1 MASVQG
7 WGRLTWGSGAWNEY
21 APVEATGEGL
31 TSSTEDVTVVTDQ
44 IISVSLDE
52 LTSTAGNAVGTGIAN
67 ATPGGNEL
75 EWKPIGTYI
84 VQSDYIFPITGDYVT
99 SYDGDVTTT
108 VEIRA
113 GWNRSKDITTGA
125 AIGWGDQQWGASGG
139 SYAVSLDELTA
150 TSGTG
155 STVTTDQIITIDVS
169 EASYELESSI
179 GSYSITAD
187 ATITV
192 VAASEPE
199 LDTYTGDAG
208 ITIVAASEPELDV
221 TTGSVSIAISPGVY
235 PTAAGMT
242 SAVGDVGTSIF
253 VTGVSA
259 TASEG
264 DVTQE
269 TSYMAP
275 SEEATTS
282 VGSVNI
288 QTDVVFTITGVSATS
303 STGTL
308 GGIFWSQVDDSN
320 SSLTW
325 KEVHKAA

>member
-7 WGRLTWGSGAWNEY
+7 WGRLTWGSGAWSEY

-44 IISVSLDE
+44 VISVSLDE
-52 LTSTAGNAVGTGIAN
+52 LTSTAGNAVATGIAN

-75 EWKPIGTYI
+75 EWKPIGTYV
-84 VQSDYIFPITGDYVT
+84 VQSDFIFPITGT
-99 SYDGDVTTT
+99 SATSSEGDVTTT

-139 SYAVSLDELTA
+139 SYAVTGEDLTA

-155 STVTTDQIITIDVS
+155 STVTTDQILSPTA
-169 EASYELESSI
+169 EGLTTSI
-179 GSYSITAD
+179 GTYSI
-187 ATITV
+187 
-192 VAASEPE
+192 
-199 LDTYTGDAG
+199 TGDAG
-208 ITIVAASEPELDV
+208 ITIVAASEPELDA
-221 TTGSVSIAISPGVY
+221 TTGSVDISISPTVE
-235 PTAAGMT
+235 PAGQVGT
-242 SAVGDVGTSIF
+242 SAVGDVLTSIF

-264 DVTQE
+264 DATQE

-282 VGSVNI
+282 VGTVNI
-288 QTDVVFTITGVSATS
+288 QTDVTFTLTGVSATS

>member
-44 IISVSLDE
+44 VISVSLSE
-52 LTSTAGNAVGTGIAN
+52 LTSTAGNAVATGIAN

-75 EWKPIGTYI
+75 EWKPIGTYV
-84 VQSDYIFPITGDYVT
+84 VQSDFIFPITGTDAT
-99 SYDGDVTTT
+99 SYEGDVTTT

-155 STVTTDQIITIDVS
+155 STVTTDQIITISVPS
-169 EASYELESSI
+169 PYELESSI
-179 GSYSITAD
+179 GTYSI
-187 ATITV
+187 
-192 VAASEPE
+192 
-199 LDTYTGDAG
+199 TGDAG
-208 ITIVAASEPELDV
+208 ITIVAASEPELDA
-221 TTGSVSIAISPGVY
+221 TTGSVNISISPTVE
-235 PTAAGMT
+235 PAGQVAT
-242 SAVGDVGTSIF
+242 SAVGDVLTSIF

-264 DVTQE
+264 DATQE

-282 VGSVNI
+282 VGTVNI
-288 QTDVVFTITGVSATS
+288 QTDVTFTLTGVSATS

-325 KEVHKAA
+325 TEVHKAA

>member
-31 TSSTEDVTVVTDQ
+31 TSSTEDVTIVTDQ
-44 IISVSLDE
+44 VISVSLDE
-52 LTSTAGNAVGTGIAN
+52 LTSTAGNAVATGIAN

-84 VQSDYIFPITGDYVT
+84 VQSDYIFPITGTYAT

-125 AIGWGDQQWGASGG
+125 AIGWGQQQWGASGG
-139 SYAVSLDELTA
+139 DYAVSLDELTA

-155 STVTTDQIITIDVS
+155 STVTTDQIISVS
-169 EASYELESSI
+169 LDELESSI
-179 GSYSITAD
+179 GTFSITAD

-199 LDTYTGDAG
+199 LDATTGD
-208 ITIVAASEPELDV
+208 VD
-221 TTGSVSIAISPGVY
+221 IAISPTVE
-235 PTAAGMT
+235 PAGQLAT
-242 SAVGDVGTSIF
+242 SSVGSVLTSIF

-264 DVTQE
+264 NVIQE

-275 SEEATTS
+275 SEEAETD
-282 VGSVNI
+282 VGTVNI
-288 QTDVVFTITGVSATS
+288 TTDVSFTLTGVSATS

-308 GGIFWSQVDDSN
+308 GGIFWSEVDDSN
-320 SSLTW
+320 SSISW
-325 KEVHKAA
+325 AEVHKAA

>member
-44 IISVSLDE
+44 VISVSLDE
-52 LTSTAGNAVGTGIAN
+52 LTSTAGNVVATGIAN

-75 EWKPIGTYI
+75 EWKPIGTYV
-84 VQSDYIFPITGDYVT
+84 VQSDFIFPITGTDAT
-99 SYDGDVTTT
+99 SYEGDVTTT

-139 SYAVSLDELTA
+139 SYAVTGEDLTA

-155 STVTTDQIITIDVS
+155 STVTTDQILSPTA
-169 EASYELESSI
+169 EGLTTSI
-179 GSYSITAD
+179 GTYSI
-187 ATITV
+187 
-192 VAASEPE
+192 
-199 LDTYTGDAG
+199 TGDAG
-208 ITIVAASEPELDV
+208 ITIVAASEPELDA
-221 TTGSVSIAISPGVY
+221 TTGSVNISISPTVE
-235 PTAAGMT
+235 PAGQVAT
-242 SAVGDVGTSIF
+242 SAVGDVLTSIF

-264 DVTQE
+264 DATQE

-282 VGSVNI
+282 VGTVNI
-288 QTDVVFTITGVSATS
+288 QTDVTFTLTGVSATS

>member
-44 IISVSLDE
+44 VISVSLDE
-52 LTSTAGNAVGTGIAN
+52 LTSTAGNVVATGIAN

-75 EWKPIGTYI
+75 EWKPIGTYV
-84 VQSDYIFPITGDYVT
+84 VQSDFIFPITGTDAT
-99 SYDGDVTTT
+99 SYEGDVTTT

-125 AIGWGDQQWGASGG
+125 ASGWGDQQWGASGG

-155 STVTTDQIITIDVS
+155 STVTTDQIITISVPS
-169 EASYELESSI
+169 PYELESSI
-179 GSYSITAD
+179 GTYSI
-187 ATITV
+187 
-192 VAASEPE
+192 
-199 LDTYTGDAG
+199 TGDAG
-208 ITIVAASEPELDV
+208 ITIVAASEPELDA
-221 TTGSVSIAISPGVY
+221 TTGSVNISISPTVE
-235 PTAAGMT
+235 PAGQVAT
-242 SAVGDVGTSIF
+242 SAVGDVLTSIF

-264 DVTQE
+264 DATQE

-282 VGSVNI
+282 VGTVNI
-288 QTDVVFTITGVSATS
+288 QTDVTFTLTGVSATS

>member
-44 IISVSLDE
+44 VISVSLNE
-52 LTSTAGNAVGTGIAN
+52 LTSTAGNAVATGIAN

-84 VQSDYIFPITGDYVT
+84 VQSDYIFPITGT
-99 SYDGDVTTT
+99 SATSSEGDVTTT

-139 SYAVSLDELTA
+139 SYAVTGEDLTA

-155 STVTTDQIITIDVS
+155 STVTTDQILSPTA
-169 EASYELESSI
+169 EGLTSSI
-179 GSYSITAD
+179 GTYSI
-187 ATITV
+187 
-192 VAASEPE
+192 
-199 LDTYTGDAG
+199 TGDAG
-208 ITIVAASEPELDV
+208 ITIVAASEPELDA
-221 TTGSVSIAISPGVY
+221 TTGSVNISISPTVE
-235 PTAAGMT
+235 PAGQVAT
-242 SAVGDVGTSIF
+242 SAVGDVLTSIF

-269 TSYMAP
+269 TTYLFSGQ
-275 SEEATTS
+275 EATSYEGT
-282 VGSVNI
+282 VNI
-288 QTDVVFTITGVSATS
+288 QTDVTFTLTGVSATS

-308 GGIFWSQVDDSN
+308 GGIFWSEVDDSN
-320 SSLTW
+320 SSMSWT
-325 KEVHKAA
+325 EVHKAA

>member
-7 WGRLTWGSGAWNEY
+7 WGRLTWGSGAWDEY
-21 APVEATGEGL
+21 APVDATGNGL

-52 LTSTAGNAVGTGIAN
+52 LTSTAGNAVATGIAN

-84 VQSDYIFPITGDYVT
+84 VQSDYIFPITGT
-99 SYDGDVTTT
+99 SATSSEGDVTTS

-113 GWNRSKDITTGA
+113 GWNRSEDITTGA

-155 STVTTDQIITIDVS
+155 STVTTDQILSPTA
-169 EASYELESSI
+169 EGLTSSI
-179 GSYSITAD
+179 GTYSI
-187 ATITV
+187 
-192 VAASEPE
+192 
-199 LDTYTGDAG
+199 TGDAG
-208 ITIVAASEPELDV
+208 ITIVAASEPELDSY
-221 TTGSVSIAISPGVY
+221 TGSVAISIS
-235 PTAAGMT
+235 PTVEPAGQVGT
-242 SAVGDVGTSIF
+242 SAVGDVLTSIF

-264 DVTQE
+264 DATQE

-282 VGSVNI
+282 VGQVN
-288 QTDVVFTITGVSATS
+288 VEGSAVFTITGVSATS

-308 GGIFWSQVDDSN
+308 GGIFWSVVDDSN
-320 SSLTW
+320 SALTW
-325 KEVHKAA
+325 KEVA

>member
-7 WGRLTWGSGAWNEY
+7 WGRLTWGSGAWDEY
-21 APVEATGEGL
+21 APVEATGNGL

-52 LTSTAGNAVGTGIAN
+52 LTSTAGNAVATGIAN

-84 VQSDYIFPITGDYVT
+84 VQSDYIFPITGT
-99 SYDGDVTTT
+99 SATSSEGDVTTS

-113 GWNRSKDITTGA
+113 GWNRSEDITTGA
-125 AIGWGDQQWGASGG
+125 SIGWGDQQWGASGG
-139 SYAVSLDELTA
+139 SYAVTGEDLTA

-155 STVTTDQIITIDVS
+155 STVTTDQILSPTA
-169 EASYELESSI
+169 EGLTSSI
-179 GSYSITAD
+179 GTYSI
-187 ATITV
+187 
-192 VAASEPE
+192 
-199 LDTYTGDAG
+199 TGDAG
-208 ITIVAASEPELDV
+208 ITIVAASEPELDSY
-221 TTGSVSIAISPGVY
+221 TGSVAISIS
-235 PTAAGMT
+235 PTVEPAGQVGT
-242 SAVGDVGTSIF
+242 SAVGDVLTSIF

-264 DVTQE
+264 DATQE

-282 VGSVNI
+282 VGQVN
-288 QTDVVFTITGVSATS
+288 VEGSAVFTITGVSATS

-308 GGIFWSQVDDSN
+308 GGIFWSVVDDSN
-320 SSLTW
+320 SALTW
-325 KEVHKAA
+325 KEVA

>member
-31 TSSTEDVTVVTDQ
+31 TSSTEDVTIVTDQ
-44 IISVSLDE
+44 VISVSLNQ
-52 LTSTAGNAVGTGIAN
+52 LTSNTEDVTATGIAN

-75 EWKPIGTYI
+75 EWKPIGTYV
-84 VQSDYIFPITGDYVT
+84 VQSDYIFPITGT
-99 SYDGDVTTT
+99 SATSSEGDVTTT

-139 SYAVSLDELTA
+139 SYAVTGEDLTA

-155 STVTTDQIITIDVS
+155 STVTTDQILSPTADG
-169 EASYELESSI
+169 LTTSI
-179 GSYSITAD
+179 GTYSI
-187 ATITV
+187 
-192 VAASEPE
+192 
-199 LDTYTGDAG
+199 TGDAG
-208 ITIVAASEPELDV
+208 ITIVAASEPELDSY
-221 TTGSVSIAISPGVY
+221 TGSVSIAISPTVE
-235 PTAAGMT
+235 PAGQVGT
-242 SAVGDVGTSIF
+242 SAVGDVLTSIF

-264 DVTQE
+264 DATQE

-282 VGSVNI
+282 VGTVNI
-288 QTDVVFTITGVSATS
+288 EGSAVFTITGVSATS

-308 GGIFWSQVDDSN
+308 GGIFWSEVDDSN
-320 SSLTW
+320 SSLSWT
-325 KEVHKAA
+325 EVHKAA

>member
-44 IISVSLDE
+44 VISVSLDE
-52 LTSTAGNAVGTGIAN
+52 LTSTAGNVVATGIAN

-75 EWKPIGTYI
+75 EWKPIGTYV
-84 VQSDYIFPITGDYVT
+84 VQSDFIFPITGTDAT
-99 SYDGDVTTT
+99 SYEGDVTTT

-155 STVTTDQIITIDVS
+155 STVTTDQIITISVPS
-169 EASYELESSI
+169 PYELESSI
-179 GSYSITAD
+179 GTYSI
-187 ATITV
+187 
-192 VAASEPE
+192 
-199 LDTYTGDAG
+199 TGDAG
-208 ITIVAASEPELDV
+208 ITIVAASEPELDA
-221 TTGSVSIAISPGVY
+221 TTGSVNISISPTVE
-235 PTAAGMT
+235 PAGQVAT
-242 SAVGDVGTSIF
+242 SAVGDVLTSIF

-264 DVTQE
+264 DATQE

-282 VGSVNI
+282 VGTVNI
-288 QTDVVFTITGVSATS
+288 QTDVTFTLTGVSATS

-325 KEVHKAA
+325 TEVHKAA

>member
-7 WGRLTWGSGAWNEY
+7 WGRQAWGDGAWNEY
-21 APVEATGEGL
+21 GPISVTGIGLTASTNDVTVTTDQVISVTGIGL
-31 TSSTEDVTVVTDQ
+31 TSNTNDVT
-44 IISVSLDE
+44 
-52 LTSTAGNAVGTGIAN
+52 ATGIAEAVISAGVV
-67 ATPGGNEL
+67 AT
-75 EWKPIGTYI
+75 WQPIGTYV
-84 VQSDYIFPITGDYVT
+84 VQSDFIFPITGT
-99 SYDGDVTTT
+99 SATSSEGDVTTT

-155 STVTTDQIITIDVS
+155 STVTTDQIITISVPS
-169 EASYELESSI
+169 PYELESSI
-179 GSYSITAD
+179 GTFSITGD
-187 ATITV
+187 AGITV

-199 LDTYTGDAG
+199 LDAD
-208 ITIVAASEPELDV
+208 
-221 TTGSVSIAISPGVY
+221 TGSVSIAISPKVEPAGI
-235 PTAAGMT
+235 GMT
-242 SAVGDVGTSIF
+242 SAEGDVGTSIF

-282 VGSVNI
+282 VGTVNI
-288 QTDVVFTITGVSATS
+288 QTDVTFTLTGVSATS

-325 KEVHKAA
+325 TEVHKAA

>member
-7 WGRLTWGSGAWNEY
+7 WGRLTWGSGAWDEY
-21 APVEATGEGL
+21 APVDATGNGL

-52 LTSTAGNAVGTGIAN
+52 LTSTAGNAVATGIAN

-84 VQSDYIFPITGDYVT
+84 VQSDYIFPITGT
-99 SYDGDVTTT
+99 SATSSEGDVTTS

-113 GWNRSKDITTGA
+113 GWNRSEDITTGA

-139 SYAVSLDELTA
+139 SYAVTGEDLTA

-155 STVTTDQIITIDVS
+155 STVTTDQILSPTA
-169 EASYELESSI
+169 EGLTSSI
-179 GSYSITAD
+179 GTYSI
-187 ATITV
+187 
-192 VAASEPE
+192 
-199 LDTYTGDAG
+199 TGDAG
-208 ITIVAASEPELDV
+208 ITIVAASEPELDSY
-221 TTGSVSIAISPGVY
+221 TGSVAISIS
-235 PTAAGMT
+235 PTVEPAGQVGT
-242 SAVGDVGTSIF
+242 SAVGDVLTSIF

-264 DVTQE
+264 DATQE

-282 VGSVNI
+282 VGQVN
-288 QTDVVFTITGVSATS
+288 VEGSAVFTITGVSATS

-308 GGIFWSQVDDSN
+308 GGIFWSVVDDSN
-320 SSLTW
+320 SALTW
-325 KEVHKAA
+325 KEVA

>member
-7 WGRLTWGSGAWNEY
+7 WGRLTWGSGAWDEY
-21 APVEATGEGL
+21 APVDATGNGL

-52 LTSTAGNAVGTGIAN
+52 LTSTAGNAVATGIAN

-84 VQSDYIFPITGDYVT
+84 VQSDYIFPITGT
-99 SYDGDVTTT
+99 SATSSEGDVTTS

-113 GWNRSKDITTGA
+113 GWNRSEDITTGA

-139 SYAVSLDELTA
+139 SYAVTGEDLTA

-155 STVTTDQIITIDVS
+155 STVTTDQILSPTA
-169 EASYELESSI
+169 EGLTTSI
-179 GSYSITAD
+179 GTYSI
-187 ATITV
+187 
-192 VAASEPE
+192 
-199 LDTYTGDAG
+199 TGDAG
-208 ITIVAASEPELDV
+208 ITIVAASEPELDA
-221 TTGSVSIAISPGVY
+221 TTGSVDISISPTVE
-235 PTAAGMT
+235 PAGQVAT

-264 DVTQE
+264 DATQE

-282 VGSVNI
+282 VGTVNI
-288 QTDVVFTITGVSATS
+288 QTDVTFTITGVSATS

-308 GGIFWSQVDDSN
+308 GGIFWSEVDDSN
-320 SSLTW
+320 SSLSWT
-325 KEVHKAA
+325 EVHKAA

>member
-7 WGRLTWGSGAWNEY
+7 WGRLTWGSGAWSEF
-21 APVEATGEGL
+21 APVAATGEGL
-31 TSSTEDVTVVTDQ
+31 TSSTEDVTIVTDQ

-52 LTSTAGNAVGTGIAN
+52 LTSTAGNAVATGIAV
-67 ATPGGNEL
+67 AEPPGNEL
-75 EWKPIGTYI
+75 EWKPIGTYV
-84 VQSDYIFPITGDYVT
+84 VQSDFIFPITGTDAE
-99 SYDGDVTTT
+99 SFEGDVTTT

-169 EASYELESSI
+169 EAAYKLESSI

-199 LDTYTGDAG
+199 LDA
-208 ITIVAASEPELDV
+208 
-221 TTGSVSIAISPGVY
+221 TTGAVDISISPTVEPPGQV
-235 PTAAGMT
+235 AT
-242 SAVGDVGTSIF
+242 SSVGDVLTSIF

-269 TSYMAP
+269 TTYLAP

-282 VGSVNI
+282 TGSVNI
-288 QTDVVFTITGVSATS
+288 QIDVSFTLTGVSATIG
-303 STGTL
+303 TGTL
-308 GGIFWSQVDDSN
+308 GGIFWSVVDDSN
-320 SSLTW
+320 SSMSWT
-325 KEVHKAA
+325 EVHKAA

>member
-44 IISVSLDE
+44 IITIDVASTNE
-52 LTSTAGNAVGTGIAN
+52 LTSTAGNAVATGIAN

-75 EWKPIGTYI
+75 EWKPIGTYV
-84 VQSDYIFPITGDYVT
+84 VQSDFIFPITGDYAT
-99 SYDGDVTTT
+99 SYTGDVTTT

-139 SYAVSLDELTA
+139 SYAVTGEDLTA

-155 STVTTDQIITIDVS
+155 STVTTNQILSPTA
-169 EASYELESSI
+169 EGLTSSI
-179 GSYSITAD
+179 GTYSITAD
-187 ATITV
+187 AEVTV

-199 LDTYTGDAG
+199 LDADTGD
-208 ITIVAASEPELDV
+208 
-221 TTGSVSIAISPGVY
+221 VSISISPTVE
-235 PTAAGMT
+235 PAGQVAT
-242 SAVGDVGTSIF
+242 SSVGDVLTSIF

-275 SEEATTS
+275 SEEATTA
-282 VGSVNI
+282 VGTVNI
-288 QTDVVFTITGVSATS
+288 QTDVSFTLTGVSATIG
-303 STGTL
+303 TGTL

-320 SSLTW
+320 SSISWT
-325 KEVHKAA
+325 EVHKAA

>member
-7 WGRLTWGSGAWNEY
+7 WGRLTWGSGAWDEY
-21 APVEATGEGL
+21 APVDATGNGL

-52 LTSTAGNAVGTGIAN
+52 LTSTAGNAVATGIAN

-84 VQSDYIFPITGDYVT
+84 VQSDYIFPITGT
-99 SYDGDVTTT
+99 SATSSEGDVTTS

-113 GWNRSKDITTGA
+113 GWNRSEDITTGA

-139 SYAVSLDELTA
+139 SYAVTGEDLTA

-155 STVTTDQIITIDVS
+155 STVTTDQILSPTA
-169 EASYELESSI
+169 EGLTSSI
-179 GSYSITAD
+179 GTYSI
-187 ATITV
+187 
-192 VAASEPE
+192 
-199 LDTYTGDAG
+199 TGDAG
-208 ITIVAASEPELDV
+208 ITIVAASEPELDSY
-221 TTGSVSIAISPGVY
+221 TGSVAISIS
-235 PTAAGMT
+235 PTVEPAGQVGT
-242 SAVGDVGTSIF
+242 SAVGDVLTSIF

-264 DVTQE
+264 DATQE

-282 VGSVNI
+282 VGTVNI
-288 QTDVVFTITGVSATS
+288 QTDVTFTLTGVSATS

-308 GGIFWSQVDDSN
+308 GGIFWSVVDDSN
-320 SSLTW
+320 SALTW
-325 KEVHKAA
+325 KEVA

>member
-7 WGRLTWGSGAWNEY
+7 WGRLTWGSGAWDEY
-21 APVEATGEGL
+21 APVDATGNGL

-52 LTSTAGNAVGTGIAN
+52 LTSTAGNAVATGIAN

-84 VQSDYIFPITGDYVT
+84 VQSDYIFPITGT
-99 SYDGDVTTT
+99 SATSSEGDVTTS

-113 GWNRSKDITTGA
+113 GWNRSEDITTGA

-155 STVTTDQIITIDVS
+155 STVTTDQIITISVPS
-169 EASYELESSI
+169 PYELESSI
-179 GSYSITAD
+179 GTYSI
-187 ATITV
+187 
-192 VAASEPE
+192 
-199 LDTYTGDAG
+199 TGDAG
-208 ITIVAASEPELDV
+208 ITIVAASEPELDA
-221 TTGSVSIAISPGVY
+221 TTGSVNISISPTVE
-235 PTAAGMT
+235 PAGQVAT
-242 SAVGDVGTSIF
+242 SAVGDVLTSIF

-264 DVTQE
+264 DATQE

-282 VGSVNI
+282 VGTVNI
-288 QTDVVFTITGVSATS
+288 QTDVTFTLTGVSATS

>member
-44 IISVSLDE
+44 VISVSLDE
-52 LTSTAGNAVGTGIAN
+52 LTSTAGNVVATGIAN

-75 EWKPIGTYI
+75 EWKPIGTYV
-84 VQSDYIFPITGDYVT
+84 VQSDFIFPITGTDAT
-99 SYDGDVTTT
+99 SYEGDVTTT

-139 SYAVSLDELTA
+139 SYAVTGEDLTA

-155 STVTTDQIITIDVS
+155 STVTTDQILSPTA
-169 EASYELESSI
+169 EGLTSSI
-179 GSYSITAD
+179 GTYSI
-187 ATITV
+187 
-192 VAASEPE
+192 
-199 LDTYTGDAG
+199 TGDAG
-208 ITIVAASEPELDV
+208 ITIVAASEPELDSY
-221 TTGSVSIAISPGVY
+221 TGSVAISIS
-235 PTAAGMT
+235 PTVEPAGQVGT
-242 SAVGDVGTSIF
+242 SAVGDVLTSIF

-269 TSYMAP
+269 TTYLAP
-275 SEEATTS
+275 SEEATVS
-282 VGSVNI
+282 VGTVNI
-288 QTDVVFTITGVSATS
+288 EGSAVFTITGVSATS

-308 GGIFWSQVDDSN
+308 GGIFWSEVDDSN
-320 SSLTW
+320 SSMSWT
-325 KEVHKAA
+325 EVHKAA

>member
-44 IISVSLDE
+44 VISVSLDE
-52 LTSTAGNAVGTGIAN
+52 LTSTAGNVVATGIAN

-75 EWKPIGTYI
+75 EWKPIGTYV
-84 VQSDYIFPITGDYVT
+84 VQSDFIFPITGTDAT
-99 SYDGDVTTT
+99 SYEGDVTTT

-155 STVTTDQIITIDVS
+155 STVTTDQIITISVPS
-169 EASYELESSI
+169 PYELESSI
-179 GSYSITAD
+179 GTFSITGD
-187 ATITV
+187 AGITV

-199 LDTYTGDAG
+199 LDAD
-208 ITIVAASEPELDV
+208 
-221 TTGSVSIAISPGVY
+221 TGSVSIAISPKVEPAGI
-235 PTAAGMT
+235 GMT
-242 SAVGDVGTSIF
+242 SAEGDVGTSIF

-269 TSYMAP
+269 TTYLISGQ
-275 SEEATTS
+275 EATSYEGT
-282 VGSVNI
+282 VNI
-288 QTDVVFTITGVSATS
+288 QTDVTFTLTGVSATS

-308 GGIFWSQVDDSN
+308 GGIFWSVVDDSN
-320 SSLTW
+320 SSISWT
-325 KEVHKAA
+325 EVHKAA

>member
-7 WGRLTWGSGAWNEY
+7 WGRLTWGSGAWDEY
-21 APVEATGEGL
+21 APVDATGNGL

-52 LTSTAGNAVGTGIAN
+52 LTSTAGNAVATGIAN

-84 VQSDYIFPITGDYVT
+84 VQSDYIFPITGT
-99 SYDGDVTTT
+99 SATSSEGDVTTS

-113 GWNRSKDITTGA
+113 GWNRSEDITTGA

-139 SYAVSLDELTA
+139 SYAVTGEDLTA

-155 STVTTDQIITIDVS
+155 STVTTDQILSPTA
-169 EASYELESSI
+169 EGLTSSI
-179 GSYSITAD
+179 GTYSI
-187 ATITV
+187 
-192 VAASEPE
+192 
-199 LDTYTGDAG
+199 TGDAG
-208 ITIVAASEPELDV
+208 ITIVAASEPELDSY
-221 TTGSVSIAISPGVY
+221 TGSVAISIS
-235 PTAAGMT
+235 PTVEPAGQVGT
-242 SAVGDVGTSIF
+242 SAVGDVLTSIF

-264 DVTQE
+264 DATQE

-282 VGSVNI
+282 VGQVN
-288 QTDVVFTITGVSATS
+288 VEGSAVFTITGVSATS

-325 KEVHKAA
+325 TEVHKAA